1 MTYRSQAELQRL
13 RSDLAERT
21 LRGDKGEAIA
31 ADLGIS
37 KGYAHQLAKK
47 LDITRMA
54 VTAEERAMIL
64 QRRRTA
70 TEHAMHLPRTAA

>member
-1 MTYRSQAELQRL
+1 MKHRLGPDQARL
-13 RSDLAERT
+13 RAEVAART

-31 ADLGIS
+31 YDLGIS

-54 VTAEERAMIL
+54 LTADERALIL
-64 QRRRTA
+64 ARRVMARQ
-70 TEHAMHLPRTAA
+70 HAA

>member
-1 MTYRSQAELQRL
+1 MNHRTQEELQRL
-13 RSDLAERT
+13 RSELVERT

-64 QRRRTA
+64 HCRA
-70 TEHAMHLPRTAA
+70 AAHRTAA